1 MDYRRTK
8 IVRWGLGSIYQLLTG
23 FSDVGMAL
31 KRGGKMNMSV
41 SGLIDWSLILH
52 T

>member
-1 MDYRRTK
+1 MK
-8 IVRWGLGSIYQLLTG
+8 IEGWELYQLLTG

-31 KRGGKMNMSV
+31 KSVGKMNMNMSI
-41 SGLIDWSLILH
+41 SGLIDWRLNMH

>member
-1 MDYRRTK
+1 MDYTRTK
-8 IVRWGLGSIYQLLTG
+8 IEGWELYQLLTG

-31 KRGGKMNMSV
+31 KSVGKMNMSI
-41 SGLIDWSLILH
+41 SGLIDWRLNFH